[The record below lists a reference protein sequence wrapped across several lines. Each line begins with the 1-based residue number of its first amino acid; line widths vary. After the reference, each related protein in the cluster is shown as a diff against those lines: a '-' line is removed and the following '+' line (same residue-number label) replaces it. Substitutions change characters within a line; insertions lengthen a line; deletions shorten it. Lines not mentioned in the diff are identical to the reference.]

1 MLIFLASPSMLIF
14 KDVYASTG
22 GKRGQKYVFSS
33 KDLVNLVFQQIMS
46 GIVALMDRG
55 GKMSDCFTIDCSW
68 FVRFVSHMMTIPT

>member
-33 KDLVNLVFQQIMS
+33 KDLVNLVFS
-46 GIVALMDRG
+46 ECV
-55 GKMSDCFTIDCSW
+55 STNYVWDCSPDGE
-68 FVRFVSHMMTIPT
+68 RG